1 MAESTDVDWR
11 SEYSKLRRTC
21 EAAGRSAGRDL
32 AVFGL
37 GAAISGG
44 VAAGLWRW
52 KKKRGC
58 ACSIKPLDAS
68 KAGDGANGNGTN
80 GQNGHGANGNGK
92 NGNGGNGNGANGK
105 NGNGANGKNGNGA
118 NGNGNQG
125 NGQGGMVPGDS

>member
-52 KKKRGC
+52 RKKRGC

-68 KAGDGANGNGTN
+68 KAGNGTN
-80 GQNGHGANGNGK
+80 GQNGNGANGQ
-92 NGNGGNGNGANGK
+92 NGNGANGK